1 MSVLSPHEAASTAVA
16 IRTTVKSML
25 TNAALAAVKIITG
38 VFGNSYALIADGIE
52 SINDIIA
59 SGVVLVSLK
68 VSTLPP
74 DENHPYGH
82 GKAEQLGA
90 LFSALSL
97 LAAGGTIA
105 WQSIQNL
112 ITRHHAPAWFTLP
125 VLLLVIVTKEILS
138 RYAMR
143 KSAETSSAALKGDA
157 WHHRSDA
164 ITSGAAF
171 IGITIAL
178 IGGPGYEKADDVAA
192 LVGCVVIGLN
202 GFKLLRD
209 AIHENMDGAP
219 PAELLDETRRIGE
232 AVPGVF
238 RIEKLRMKKS
248 GLGYFA
254 DLHVQVGATL
264 SVEDGHRISHEVKDA
279 IRREMPR
286 VRDVVIHLE
295 PYRPDPR

>member
-254 DLHVQVGATL
+254 DLHVQVDATL